1 MESPTN
7 AQIQKLEAQ
16 AQELLTQ
23 IEELKLHSS
32 SSETSPLMNPLLPG
46 ALMGRGWYVVA
57 DAGRTL
63 PESMTLYND
72 VTHPGF
78 RTEEKAEKAAKL
90 YKQFTEVLAYLAET
104 PVVRAK
110 KGEEYFYLPVQHSES
125 IELTDSNH
133 ENSTGTDSYLFQ
145 AGDYFL
151 KEQTKTLELMEQ
163 LIRDMLAYRPR
174 P

>member
-1 MESPTN
+1 MN

-32 SSETSPLMNPLLPG
+32 SPKTTQLMNPLLAGERAPDG
-46 ALMGRGWYVVA
+46 FWAVS
-57 DAGRTL
+57 DAGHPEPYADIWRT
-63 PESMTLYND
+63 PSEF
-72 VTHPGF
+72 VGF
-78 RTEEKAEKAAKL
+78 RTKEKAESAAKL

-104 PVVRAK
+104 PVVRAEGGK
-110 KGEEYFYLPVQHSES
+110 RYYYLPAEHLGDK
-125 IELTDSNH
+125 ELGKQNELGDGADADMYSC
-133 ENSTGTDSYLFQ
+133 
-145 AGDYFL
+145 GDYFL
-151 KEQTKTLELMEQ
+151 EEQKKTAELLEQ